1 MENKSTLMN
10 KYFIKELYMFGSF
23 AKGIERIDSD
33 LDFLVKYSLDL
44 NMNEKNKIIKELKN
58 LLIDMFKRFVDLKE
72 ITVEINDEFIIKN
85 SLIIKII

>member
-1 MENKSTLMN
+1 MKNT
-10 KYFIKELYMFGSF
+10 IKELYMFGSF

-44 NMNEKNKIIKELKN
+44 NVQEKNNLIKELKK